1 MLRRLAPRNDIFK
14 KDMIKPKRYTI
25 TAALPYTNGPI
36 HIGHLAGVYV
46 PADIYSRYLR
56 MQGHDVAFMCG
67 SDEHG
72 VPITIKAKKEGV
84 SPQDIVDKYHAIIK
98 QSFKDFG
105 ISFDNY
111 SRTSAKIQHE
121 TASEF
126 FKTLHA
132 KGEFI
137 EEVTEQFYDA
147 DANQFLA
154 DRFVVG
160 TCPKCGNEES
170 YGDQCEKCGTSHNA
184 TDLINPKS
192 AITGATPSLKE
203 TKHWF
208 LPLDKH
214 EAFLKKWILEGH
226 KKDWKSNVYG
236 QVKSWI
242 DDGLRPRAVT
252 RDLDWGIP
260 VPVEGAEGKVL
271 YVWFDAPIGY
281 ISATKEWAEREGKD
295 WEPYWK
301 DENTSLV
308 HFIGKDNIVFH
319 CIIFPAMLKAE
330 GSYILPE
337 NVPANEFLNLEGN
350 KLSTSKNWA
359 VWLHEYLEE
368 FPDKQDVLRYAL
380 TANAPETKD
389 NDFTWK
395 DFQARNNNELVAIL
409 GNFINRVVVLTNK
422 YYDGVVPEPN
432 KFTAVDEQTL
442 ATLKAYPNVIS
453 SSIERYRF
461 REALGE
467 LMNVARLG
475 NKYLADEEPWKQIKE
490 SPERVKTI
498 MYVALQI
505 ASALATLSEPFL
517 PFTSNKLKIILG
529 LRHNEGESDAVISK
543 NKEVATTQKNE
554 SRNNELSWNDIMSKE
569 VLLKAN
575 HQIGKAELLFS
586 KIEDNE
592 IQIQLDKLEAN
603 KKANEAA
610 NKIMEPQK
618 ETITFDDFTKLDM
631 RVGTILEAEKMPKT
645 KKLMKLKVDTGID
658 TRTIVSGIAES
669 FTAEEIIGKQV
680 TVLVNLAPRA
690 LRGVESQGMILMT
703 EDEEGKLVF
712 VNPDKAG
719 VENGLHIS

>member
-1 MLRRLAPRNDIFK
+1 MN
-14 KDMIKPKRYTI
+14 KPKRYTI
-25 TAALPYTNGPI
+25 TSALPYTNGPI

-46 PADIYSRYLR
+46 PADIYARYLR
-56 MQGHDVAFMCG
+56 LTGNDVVFIGG

-72 VPITIKAKKEGV
+72 VPITIKAKNEGV
-84 SPQDIVDKYHAIIK
+84 TPQDVVDKYHAIIK
-98 QSFKDFG
+98 QSFEEFG

-111 SRTSAKIQHE
+111 SRTSAKIHHE

-126 FKTLHA
+126 FKTLYD
-132 KGEFI
+132 KGDFI
-137 EEVTEQFYDA
+137 EEITEQLYDEK
-147 DANQFLA
+147 ANQFLA
-154 DRFVVG
+154 DRFVTG
-160 TCPKCGNEES
+160 TCPKCGNEEA
-170 YGDQCEKCGTSHNA
+170 YGDQCEKCGTSLNA

-192 AITGATPSLKE
+192 ALTGNVPTLKE

-214 EAFLKKWILEGH
+214 EAFLREWILEGH
-226 KKDWKSNVYG
+226 KKDWKPNVYG

-260 VPVEGAEGKVL
+260 VPVPGGEGKVL

-281 ISATKEWAEREGKD
+281 ISSTKEWAQREGKD

-301 DENTSLV
+301 SDDTKLV

-359 VWLHEYLEE
+359 VWLPEYLKE
-368 FPDKQDVLRYAL
+368 FPNQQDVLRYAL

-395 DFQARNNNELVAIL
+395 DFQARNNNELVAIF

-422 YYDGVVPEPN
+422 YYNGIVPDPGT
-432 KFTAVDEQTL
+432 FSQVDEETL
-442 ATLKAYPNVIS
+442 AAVKAYPEVIS

-461 REALGE
+461 REAQTE
-467 LMNVARLG
+467 LMNLARLG
-475 NKYLADEEPWKQIKE
+475 NKYLADEEPWKVIKVDE
-490 SPERVKTI
+490 ARTQTI

-505 ASALATLSEPFL
+505 ASALGTLSEPFL
-517 PFTSNKLKIILG
+517 PFTSEKLKSILN
-529 LRHNEGESDAVISK
+529 LKLNHNNGNASPAELVEASQWHDVSVKDA
-543 NKEVATTQKNE
+543 
-554 SRNNELSWNDIMSKE
+554 
-569 VLLKAN
+569 LLPVG
-575 HQIGKAELLFS
+575 HQIGEAELLFS
-586 KIEDNE
+586 KIEDE
-592 IQIQLDKLEAN
+592 TIQFQLDKLEAS

-610 NKIMEPQK
+610 NKAVEPQK
-618 ETITFDDFTKLDM
+618 PTITFDDFTKLDF
-631 RVGTILEAEKMPKT
+631 RVGTILEAEKMPKA
-645 KKLMKLKVDTGID
+645 KKLLVLKVDTGMD
-658 TRTIVSGIAES
+658 VRTIVSGIAES
-669 FTAEEIIGKQV
+669 FTPEEVVGKKV
-680 TVLVNLAPRA
+680 TVLVNLAPRE

-703 EDEEGKLVF
+703 ESAEGKLVF
-712 VNPDKAG
+712 VNPDDAH
-719 VENGLHIS
+719 VPNGLYIS